1 MPGVIEDLE
10 KLIAIPS
17 IAFPGYP
24 AEPVERMGR
33 ETLQMFR
40 DVGFTNAQL
49 MEVPSG
55 YPPIYGGDRRTRGIT
70 CRGALCPLRR
80 AAGAARAGLD
90 V

>member
-1 MPGVIEDLE
+1 
-10 KLIAIPS
+10 
-17 IAFPGYP
+17 
-24 AEPVERMGR
+24 MGR

-55 YPPIYGGDRRTRGIT
+55 YPPIYGEIEGPPGRRR
-70 CRGALCPLRR
+70 RALCPLRR